1 MIDFVNNVSKTRVM
15 DSQSKFKFI
24 HLTGAHSPYQ
34 IDNEFNFTDA
44 GYVGQASASLKLVQE
59 LLDELK
65 ESGAYDNSLIFI
77 IGDHGTQGGSLPES
91 AQPLMLAKQM
101 NQESEELTISDAPV
115 TLGDIPKSIVEELN
129 FDFSYPG
136 YSVFDPIPSNR
147 TRNWFYYVWEHSNW
161 SSVYL
166 PDMYDFEIQGPAD
179 QIDSYKLLRV
189 LSNSSEVEIPIF
201 SYQYGD
207 NLIKTLL
214 SDDVFRVSQ
223 ALNFS
228 YEETENNII
237 SWAIGPKACVYLP
250 VDPISNELTISFE
263 AFPFL
268 VDGKLDDQRMNVY
281 VDGELISSFSK
292 DSVLESMI
300 SKSLAEQ
307 FTEDKRIELCFQ
319 FPDSIKSPKDYG
331 FNNDS
336 RHLGYG
342 FRSIVISI
350 SETD

>member
-1 MIDFVNNVSKTRVM
+1 
-15 DSQSKFKFI
+15 
-24 HLTGAHSPYQ
+24 
-34 IDNEFNFTDA
+34 
-44 GYVGQASASLKLVQE
+44 
-59 LLDELK
+59 
-65 ESGAYDNSLIFI
+65 
-77 IGDHGTQGGSLPES
+77 
-91 AQPLMLAKQM
+91 
-101 NQESEELTISDAPV
+101 
-115 TLGDIPKSIVEELN
+115 
-129 FDFSYPG
+129 
-136 YSVFDPIPSNR
+136 
-147 TRNWFYYVWEHSNW
+147 
-161 SSVYL
+161 
-166 PDMYDFEIQGPAD
+166 MYDFEIQGPAD